1 MNVILKTYN
10 SKERDKGVLLSTEK
24 VTDVIWDSENSRRS
38 PEIETLLGRSSLR
51 GRSSIELGWNGFVLE
66 RHTAE
71 AVERPEA
78 CSDRN
83 FIILFDAHPTYG
95 EQAHPTQRWRFVPYF
110 KRPGTL
116 SLIPAGIIGAS
127 RRFVKTEMTVC
138 ELSPS
143 FVSAIEE
150 EMDPHPTGPLN
161 ERSGIE
167 DANLRMLM
175 SLLASELDAGG
186 PHGRLYADSIAHAIA
201 TRFIHL
207 GRATDQ
213 WKKTS
218 QLSLSS
224 RPLQRVLDRMN
235 SEFAKDLSLETLA
248 AESRYSRAHFLRMFR
263 AATGQTPHEYLLTLR
278 LENAKKMLK
287 EGSTPLIDIAAACG
301 FSSHTHFSKAFRAR
315 CGTTPSHYRRSL

>member
-1 MNVILKTYN
+1 VPLSIEKAYETVWESEESPKLSEMDIILGK
-10 SKERDKGVLLSTEK
+10 
-24 VTDVIWDSENSRRS
+24 
-38 PEIETLLGRSSLR
+38 SSLR
-51 GRSSIELGWNGFVLE
+51 GKSSADLGWSGFVLE
-66 RHTAE
+66 RRTAE
-71 AVERPEA
+71 AGERPEG
-78 CSDRN
+78 CSSRHS
-83 FIILFDAHPTYG
+83 IILFETNPTYG
-95 EQAHPTQRWRFVPYF
+95 EHALSNQRWRFVPYF

-116 SLIPAGIIGAS
+116 SLLPAGIIPAL

-138 ELSPS
+138 QLEPS
-143 FVSAIEE
+143 FVTAVEAEI
-150 EMDPHPTGPLN
+150 DPRPTGSLT
-161 ERSGIE
+161 EKLGIE
-167 DANLRMLM
+167 DAGLRMLM
-175 SLLASELDAGG
+175 SLLATELDGGG
-186 PHGRLYADSIAHAIA
+186 PHGRLYADSLAHAIA
-201 TRFIHL
+201 TRFVHL
-207 GRATDQ
+207 GKATDQ
-213 WKKTS
+213 WKKAS

-235 SEFAKDLSLETLA
+235 AEFSKDLSLETLA